1 MEKNLSAVN
10 ELLAGVFNDILN
22 IEEKAL
28 KNGVFNDVSVS
39 EAHTIEAIGMY
50 EPKNMS
56 DVARR
61 LSITVGTLTVAV
73 TNLVK
78 KGYVIRE
85 RCVKDRRV
93 VNISLTKKGRVFYRF
108 YAKVHSDM
116 IKEITVGMSEQEVNA
131 LNAALS
137 NLSRYLID
145 KYNKYNNIKR
155 GEAYV

>member
-10 ELLAGVFNDILN
+10 ELFANVFNDILN
-22 IEEKAL
+22 IEEKVL
-28 KNGVFNDVSVS
+28 KNGVFNDISVS
-39 EAHTIEAIGMY
+39 EARTIEAIGMY

-73 TNLVK
+73 ANLVK

-108 YAKVHSDM
+108 YDKVHSDM
-116 IKEITVGMSEQEVNA
+116 IKEVTVGMSEQEVNV

-145 KYNKYNNIKR
+145 KYNNIKR

>member
-10 ELLAGVFNDILN
+10 ELFAGVFNDILN
-22 IEEKAL
+22 IEEKVL

-39 EAHTIEAIGMY
+39 EARTIEAIGMY
-50 EPKNMS
+50 VSRK
-56 DVARR
+56 
-61 LSITVGTLTVAV
+61 LGITVGTLTVAV

-78 KGYVIRE
+78 KGYVVRE

-108 YAKVHSDM
+108 YDKVHSDM
-116 IKEITVGMSEQEVNA
+116 IKEITVGMSEQEVNV
-131 LNAALS
+131 LNEALS
-137 NLSRYLID
+137 NLSKYLID
-145 KYNKYNNIKR
+145 KYNNIKR